1 MFSGTETQHIDDALL
16 QERLFAKLTGFFG
29 LAAMPLAC
37 VRLYGI
43 LSYAV
48 LRRTSEIAIRMPAF
62 FAWCCASLLL
72 VLCGVVMGI
81 AASYAATRLASS
93 LISDLLCLLSK
104 LPTSPLS
111 FLRP

>member
-43 LSYAV
+43 LSHAV
-48 LRRTSEIAIRMPAF
+48 LRRTSEIAIRMALGRP
-62 FAWCCASLLL
+62 
-72 VLCGVVMGI
+72 I
-81 AASYAATRLASS
+81 RQHSS
-93 LISDLLCLLSK
+93 LGAARACCWFVAES
-104 LPTSPLS
+104 
-111 FLRP
+111 